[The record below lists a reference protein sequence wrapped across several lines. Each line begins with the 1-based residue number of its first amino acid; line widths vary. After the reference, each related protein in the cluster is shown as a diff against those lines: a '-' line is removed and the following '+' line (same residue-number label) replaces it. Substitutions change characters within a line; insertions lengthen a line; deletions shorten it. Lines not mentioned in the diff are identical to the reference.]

1 MAHKLTNPAGVRA
14 PAGPYTHSI
23 EVAAGERYLWVAG
36 QTGTRPDGSVPD
48 GIEAQAEAAWTNLIN
63 VLAASG
69 YTIEDVVKMQ
79 TFLTRRED
87 REGYNKVRTKYL
99 DGHKPASTFLL
110 VAGLADPKLL
120 VEIEAVAAK
129 S

>member
-1 MAHKLTNPAGVRA
+1 MAHKLTNPPGVRA

-23 EVAAGERYLWVAG
+23 EVAAGERYLWIAG
-36 QTGTRPDGSVPD
+36 QTGTRPDGSIPD
-48 GIEAQAEAAWTNLIN
+48 GIEAQAEAAWTNLVN
-63 VLAASG
+63 VLAGSG
-69 YTIEDVVKMQ
+69 YKLEDVVKMQ

-99 DGHKPASTFLL
+99 GSHKPASTFLL
-110 VAGLADPKLL
+110 VSGLADPRLL

-129 S
+129 P